1 MATGVRRVFDEA
13 IDRIIEN
20 DHEIAALMA
29 QRVVL
34 LDDAR
39 QVSELSGRAAE
50 LESATSSASS
60 ATSGSVKK
68 WSPSIIAR
76 RELVSSV
83 ACALRLPERTA
94 ENLIE
99 TSRILLNDLRETH
112 DALATGLIS
121 YRHAETIVDHA
132 LSIPTES
139 TAEFEATVLAFA
151 PTVTNTQLDRRA
163 GRIRERMHPES
174 IRTRHRVAVDK
185 RCVDLTPARD
195 GMAWLSAHLPAAT
208 ATAAYNRITDLALH
222 VEGPREGS
230 TLTQLRAD
238 VFADLLVDGFTYEL
252 IAHPFAA
259 HDRTNGSRRSGEVL
273 DGSRAVRSIRSGV
286 GRGIRA
292 TVHVTVPVMTLLGA
306 TEAPAELEG
315 YGPIDAAT
323 ARTLAAGA
331 PSFHRILTHPET
343 GAVLSVG
350 RDSYAVPRDLRRWLV
365 IRDETCRFPGC
376 NRSARRSDIDHSI
389 DWQYGSNT
397 THDNL
402 AHLCSSH
409 HHMKHQTAW
418 SYTQHAGGRLEWTSP
433 SRHLY
438 STEAAVHFRND
449 TVAADWV
456 EQNRGAL
463 DSLRATVLRHQGP
476 TADGVF
482 ANAERFIPHPDD
494 PPDAADDDPRYF
506 VIREAS

>member
-1 MATGVRRVFDEA
+1 MATGVRRIFDEA

-20 DHEIAALMA
+20 DHEIAAPMA

-99 TSRILLNDLRETH
+99 TSRILLNDLRATH

-185 RCVDLTPARD
+185 RCVNLTPARD

-323 ARTLAAGA
+323 AR
-331 PSFHRILTHPET
+331 
-343 GAVLSVG
+343 
-350 RDSYAVPRDLRRWLV
+350 
-365 IRDETCRFPGC
+365 
-376 NRSARRSDIDHSI
+376 RSDIDHSI

-449 TVAADWV
+449 SVAPDWV
-456 EQNRGAL
+456 EQNRGVL
-463 DSLRATVLRHQGP
+463 DSLSATVVRHQGA
-476 TADGVF
+476 TAAGVS

-494 PPDAADDDPRYF
+494 PPDAADDDPRSF